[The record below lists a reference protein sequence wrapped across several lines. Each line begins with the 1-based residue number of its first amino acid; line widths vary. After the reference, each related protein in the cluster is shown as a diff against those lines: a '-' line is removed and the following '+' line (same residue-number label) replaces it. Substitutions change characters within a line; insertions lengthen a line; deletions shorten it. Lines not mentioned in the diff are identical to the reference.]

1 MKIKNNNSTQRV
13 KIYTDGACSGN
24 PGPGGWGAV
33 LIWGEKIRDISGGDR
48 STTNNRMELTAVIQA
63 LESLKRSVPVAIY
76 SDSSYVVKGMT
87 EWLPN
92 WQKRNWKRSS
102 GDLKNEDLWQLLAD
116 ISGKFDIQWHWVKG
130 HVGNTNNERADRL
143 ATAAIPH

>member
-1 MKIKNNNSTQRV
+1 
-13 KIYTDGACSGN
+13 
-24 PGPGGWGAV
+24 
-33 LIWGEKIRDISGGDR
+33 
-48 STTNNRMELTAVIQA
+48 MELTAVIQA
-63 LESLKRSVPVAIY
+63 LESLKRTVPVAIY

-92 WQKRNWKRSS
+92 WQKRKWKRS
-102 GDLKNEDLWQLLAD
+102 GGELKNEDLWRLLAD
-116 ISGKFDIQWHWVKG
+116 ITSNFDIQWHWVKG

>member
-1 MKIKNNNSTQRV
+1 
-13 KIYTDGACSGN
+13 
-24 PGPGGWGAV
+24 
-33 LIWGEKIRDISGGDR
+33 
-48 STTNNRMELTAVIQA
+48 MELTAVIQA
-63 LESLKRSVPVAIY
+63 LESLKRTVPVAIY

-92 WQKRNWKRSS
+92 WQKRNWKRS
-102 GDLKNEDLWQLLAD
+102 GGELKNEDLWRLLAD
-116 ISGKFDIQWHWVKG
+116 ISGKFDIKWYWVKG